1 MFFILY
7 HYNTIKKIKKQK
19 TEIIK
24 HISLSNFF
32 KIFDNQKGKKD
43 PGKCII
49 TLMKLILTSLIH
61 VLIQLI
67 NTFLLDSIC

>member
-32 KIFDNQKGKKD
+32 KIFDNQKGKKRSRKVYNYTHEID
-43 PGKCII
+43 IDI
-49 TLMKLILTSLIH
+49 
-61 VLIQLI
+61 V
-67 NTFLLDSIC
+67 DSCFNSAHKHFSS